1 MLTNIEENYLKVIYL
16 LGKDRKLKVSATII
30 ASSLGNN
37 PASVIDMLK
46 KLSEKKLIDY
56 NKVTG
61 AKLTGSGKSIAI
73 LIVRKHR
80 LWELFLQK
88 KLGYSWD
95 EVHEI
100 AEQLEHVQD
109 EQIADRLDKLLGYPK
124 YDPHGEA
131 IPNSNGLMPEMNLIA
146 LHEVEFGKDYKVVSV
161 KDTSKLFLQ
170 YLQRLHIKIG
180 AIIKVIE
187 KIDFDGSLI
196 IMIEN
201 STRATV
207 SEKLTESILVS

>member
-1 MLTNIEENYLKVIYL
+1 MLTTIEENYLKVIYL
-16 LGKDRKLKVSATII
+16 LSKDGKLKVSATVI
-30 ASSLGNN
+30 AVSLGIN

-46 KLSEKKLIDY
+46 KLTEKKLTDY
-56 NKVTG
+56 NKVNG
-61 AKLTGSGKSIAI
+61 AKLTISGIKIAT

-80 LWELFLQK
+80 LWELFLQQ

-109 EQIADRLDKLLGYPK
+109 EKLADRLDELLGFPQ

-131 IPNSNGLMPEMNLIA
+131 IPNSKGQIREMKLKT
-146 LHEVEFGKDYKVVSV
+146 LQEVEIGKDYKVVSV

-170 YLQRLHIKIG
+170 YLQRLHINIG
-180 AIIKVIE
+180 AIIRVVE
-187 KIDFDGSLI
+187 KIDFDGSMV
-196 IMIEN
+196 IMLEK
-201 STRATV
+201 STKATV